1 LSDETNITQ
10 FPGAKATDTLVPAV
24 VRVTIGSEAEGTIEQ
39 FVIATFCL
47 SKTIRTFSLMTELSQ
62 AVGLSG
68 AIGAVTGSDASAEG
82 GVLPGLLSKA
92 LAVLPSALAEGQPVL
107 YQLLGLLVTSNA
119 KLRRMDEDGE
129 DIDTILTK
137 LGRNIAYNGT
147 NDQVV
152 ELLIKSFQALGVDSI
167 VKNLPGLMRLIG
179 GRS

>member
-1 LSDETNITQ
+1 MSDETNITQ
-10 FPGAKATDTLVPAV
+10 FPGAKATDTLIPAV
-24 VRVTIGSEAEGTIEQ
+24 VKVTIGNDEEGFEHY
-39 FVIATFCL
+39 VIGTFCL

-68 AIGAVTGSDASAEG
+68 ALSAVTGSDAAAQG
-82 GVLPGLLSKA
+82 GVLPGLLAKA

-107 YQLLGLLVTSNA
+107 YQLLGLLVTTN
-119 KLRRMDEDGE
+119 KRLRKMDEEGA
-129 DIDTILTK
+129 DIDAELTRV
-137 LGRNIAYNGT
+137 GRDIAWRGS

-167 VKNLPGLMRLIG
+167 VKNLPGLMKLIG